1 MKALATLAGLFIYL
15 IPVAARAQQGL
26 KGEYY
31 TGINFDRK
39 VVTRLDPEINFDWKG
54 RSPAPGLSH
63 SYYSIRWT
71 GKLMAPLSGKYT
83 FNARVDDG
91 VRVWVGN
98 KKVIDAWYLND
109 SNRFGGSVILEAGK
123 YYDLRID
130 YFNDLLE
137 GEIELFWVLPNAPK
151 TIFNGF
157 SNPGES
163 ITAKYFFQKAPP
175 IVIAE
180 TQIKPVATTPV
191 IAASPPPKVI
201 PKKPLTI
208 AKPKTILTPPPSKQ
222 TAVVDT
228 LVASAPIRKPAS
240 EPESE
245 LKAGTTFVL
254 RSVQF
259 EQSSYILRPE
269 SSAEL
274 DQLVTTLKK
283 NPHWSIEIAGHTD
296 NVGDPRLNL
305 ALSENRA
312 KVVSSYLT
320 RRDIADERV
329 TSKGYG
335 GTRPIADNA
344 IESERSKN
352 RRVEITIR

>member
-1 MKALATLAGLFIYL
+1 MKALALLTGLL
-15 IPVAARAQQGL
+15 VWLMASQTSAQKGL

-31 TGINFDRK
+31 TGTNFDRK
-39 VVTRLDPEINFDWKG
+39 VVTRLDPEINFDWTG
-54 RSPAPGLSH
+54 HSPAPGLPH

-83 FNARVDDG
+83 FNAQVDDG

-109 SNRFGGSVILEAGK
+109 SNHFGGSVILEAGK
-123 YYDLRID
+123 YYDLRVD
-130 YFNDLLE
+130 YFNDLLG

-151 TIFNGF
+151 LIFNGA

-163 ITAKYFFQKAPP
+163 ITAQYFFQKAPP

-180 TQIKPVATTPV
+180 TQIKPVVTIPV
-191 IAASPPPKVI
+191 VAIPTPPKVI
-201 PKKPLTI
+201 PPKRLTVV
-208 AKPKTILTPPPSKQ
+208 KSKSILTPPPPKR

-228 LVASAPIRKPAS
+228 LVASTTPVRTSAP
-240 EPESE
+240 EPEI
-245 LKAGTTFVL
+245 KPGTTFIL

-259 EQSSYILRPE
+259 EQSSYVLLPE

-274 DQLVTTLKK
+274 DQLVATLKK
-283 NPHWSIEIAGHTD
+283 NPHWTIEIVGHTD
-296 NVGDPRLNL
+296 NIGDPRLNL

-320 RRDIADERV
+320 RRGIADERV

-335 GTRPIADNA
+335 GIRPIADNA